1 MGNSDFDERYP
12 AMFQPGGETGPDEWP
27 APEPEAV
34 DVAAPVVPP
43 QVPAPE
49 AVSTSLAP
57 KSTEVALE
65 PLPGRAGEED
75 RRGVQEVSQ
84 PAPEPVRHW
93 NGRAWLQGLGVSV
106 AVMAAG
112 LFCWTAQLLMGGG
125 RHYTRRSH
133 WLRAVVLTLGLV
145 AAALAW
151 MALTS
156 SRLFVEQFYS
166 QSQQFS
172 EDEAVIEWPHILNMS
187 VTPLILLALGILA
200 AWVIVG
206 PNGRISSSAALGVA
220 AVLLVSGLLGT
231 FSTQLFPVSGALH
244 VVTLEDL
251 QIQLQPWTQ
260 FWNQASPQILAVAAA
275 ALLCP
280 MVVRAAARERSF
292 AASNEEREPEP
303 AKESAA

>member
-1 MGNSDFDERYP
+1 MS
-12 AMFQPGGETGPDEWP
+12 
-27 APEPEAV
+27 
-34 DVAAPVVPP
+34 
-43 QVPAPE
+43 
-49 AVSTSLAP
+49 
-57 KSTEVALE
+57 
-65 PLPGRAGEED
+65 GRAGEED
-75 RRGVQEVSQ
+75 RRGVHEVSQ
-84 PAPEPVRHW
+84 PDPEPVRHW

-106 AVMAAG
+106 VVMASG
-112 LFCWTAQLLMGGG
+112 LFCWTVQLLLMGA
-125 RHYTRRSH
+125 RHYTRFSH
-133 WLRAVVLTLGLV
+133 WLRAVVLVLGLV

-156 SRLFVEQFYS
+156 LRLFVEQFYS

-172 EDEAVIEWPHILNMS
+172 EDEAVIEWPYILNMS

-200 AWVIVG
+200 AWVIVR
-206 PNGRISSSAALGVA
+206 PNGRISSTAALGVA

-231 FSTQLFPVSGALH
+231 FSMQLFLVSGALD

-280 MVVRAAARERSF
+280 MVVRVAARERLS
-292 AASNEEREPEP
+292 ATSNEELEPDP
-303 AKESAA
+303 MKE